1 MKVLIL
7 GNGVHT
13 NKRILPA
20 LEKIKEI
27 DEVTVGD
34 RNVIEDIS
42 ASKKTR
48 ISNYDKVTSPE
59 GEYDIGIIATPPY
72 NHVESFEKINKK
84 CKKILIEKP
93 ITNDLNWIFGSE
105 LKEYFKNRN
114 VFESLMY
121 FHHPLW
127 KEVKNI
133 VQSGNIKKIITEFS
147 VPHLPKGSHRYSKKY
162 GGGSLNDQ
170 GMYPIS
176 LVSELM
182 MKTYEIKD
190 IKVFSENNYEVDLSG
205 EFEIILDSNIEVKGI
220 WGLGKEYKNFV
231 NLIDKEGKTYEI
243 KFIFSKPDGTETK
256 IVIKNGESTEE
267 IDVGVHD
274 QFEIMY
280 MDAIKNKK
288 SNFNYS
294 NYKNLI
300 KRYDIY
306 KKISD
311 EINF

>member
-34 RNVIEDIS
+34 RNVMEDIIINN
-42 ASKKTR
+42 KTR
-48 ISNYDKVTSPE
+48 ISNYDKVTSSGE
-59 GEYDIGIIATPPY
+59 EYDVGIIATPPY
-72 NHVESFEKINKK
+72 NHIESFEKINEK
-84 CKKILIEKP
+84 CNKILIEKP

-105 LKEYFKNRN
+105 LKKYFKNRN

-127 KEVKNI
+127 NEVKNI
-133 VQSGNIKKIITEFS
+133 VQSANIKKIITEFS
-147 VPHLPKGSHRYSKKY
+147 VPHLPKGSHRYSKKH

-176 LVSELM
+176 LASELM

-205 EFEIILDSNIEVKGI
+205 EFEMILDSDIEVKGI

-243 KFIFSKPDGTETK
+243 KFIFSKPDGTDTK
-256 IVIKNGESTEE
+256 IIIKNGELTEE
-267 IDVGVHD
+267 INVGVYD

-280 MDAIKNKK
+280 MDAINNKK
-288 SNFNYS
+288 SKFNYS

-300 KRYDIY
+300 KRYEIY

>member
-34 RNVIEDIS
+34 RNIIEDIS

-72 NHVESFEKINKK
+72 NHIESFEKINEK
-84 CKKILIEKP
+84 CNKILIEKP
-93 ITNDLNWIFGSE
+93 ITNDVNWIFGSE
-105 LKEYFKNRN
+105 FKKYFKNKN
-114 VFESLMY
+114 IFESLMY

-190 IKVFSENNYEVDLSG
+190 IKIFSENNYEVDLSG

-243 KFIFSKPDGTETK
+243 KFIFSKPDGTDTK
-256 IVIKNGESTEE
+256 IIIKNDELTEE
-267 IDVGVHD
+267 INVGVHD

-280 MDAIKNKK
+280 MDAINSNN